1 MESLLSTCANYYLP
15 FQIYWKKNCFGLG
28 HAQLSNLCIWV
39 TTLSAVR
46 LKPMS
51 LPLITIIFWK
61 QYFVAQDFLD
71 ERKINRKRGKFEIN
85 FSQKHRVL
93 VHILYKY
100 RGILFSKVGETKWGR
115 KDQIFSKC
123 SFHVINFNQSAT
135 LVWARFI
142 IVKYNWL

>member
-71 ERKINRKRGKFEIN
+71 ESKINRKKGKFEIN
-85 FSQKHRVL
+85 HSQKPRVL
-93 VHILYKY
+93 VHILYKF
-100 RGILFSKVGETKWGR
+100 RGSWASYLAKLMEQNGAEKIWFF
-115 KDQIFSKC
+115 Q
-123 SFHVINFNQSAT
+123 N
-135 LVWARFI
+135 ARFM
-142 IVKYNWL
+142 L